1 MRDHYVVLGVAVDAD
16 SDSIRGAYRRLAAR
30 YHPDRNTDPDA
41 SSHFREVQ
49 EAYEVLG
56 NPVARE
62 SYDQLRQRRLLDD
75 PLRVARELWQAHVR
89 IVVGN

>member
-1 MRDHYVVLGVAVDAD
+1 MRDHYVVLGVGVDAEL
-16 SDSIRGAYRRLAAR
+16 DSIRGAYRRLAAR

-41 SSHFREVQ
+41 PAHFREVQ

-75 PLRVARELWQAHVR
+75 PLRVARELWQSHVR
-89 IVVGN
+89 SVVGT